1 MNHAQRILV
10 VGAAGFVGRA
20 LTRALLARGLGVDAI
35 VRSPTA
41 RVEPGAA
48 AHAGGLEDT
57 ATLRRLVEGCATIVH
72 VASASTPSVSR
83 SSPTIESDLNL
94 SPTLRLLEV
103 LQGHPGKHLVYMSS
117 GGAVYGSTEGTPVRE
132 TAPLAP
138 QSYYGA
144 GKVAIEA
151 FLGAFAH
158 AHGTRVT
165 ILRPSNVYGPG
176 QPRYLAFGVVRTML
190 QHAIDGTTVEIWGD
204 GSVVRDYLYIDDL
217 VDAFLRVISAGAP
230 GATYNVGAGA
240 GHSLREVLDLVEQ
253 VSGRDVARE
262 YRPARTI
269 DVPRIVLDC
278 AAIRRDMAWVPS
290 TSLRAGLERTWEW
303 LTRSAPARH
312 DPPAGS

>member
-1 MNHAQRILV
+1 MKPAERVVV

-20 LTRALLARGLGVDAI
+20 LTRSLLASGIGVDAV
-35 VRSPTA
+35 VRSSTA
-41 RVEPGAA
+41 RAEPGAT
-48 AHAGGLEDT
+48 AHVGGLEDT
-57 ATLRRLVEGCATIVH
+57 ATMQRLVDGCTTIVH

-190 QHAIDGTTVEIWGD
+190 QHALDGTTVEIWGD

-217 VDAFLRVISAGAP
+217 VDAFMRVIAAGAP

-253 VSGRDVARE
+253 VSGRNVARE
-262 YRPARTI
+262 FRSARTI

-278 AAIRRDMAWVPS
+278 AAIRRDMGWIPATP
-290 TSLRAGLERTWEW
+290 LRAGLERTWEW
-303 LTRSAPARH
+303 LAGSAPARH
-312 DPPAGS
+312 NPPARS